1 MKPAQKRQ
9 WVALLA
15 GKFARTERKACR
27 LLGISRSTCRYVSTR
42 RDDLV
47 LRQKIRA
54 IAQARPRFGYRRI
67 VVMLRREGFRVGSER
82 VRWLYREEGLSLG
95 MKPKWRR
102 KLASHLQVAAP
113 PPMRFQERWSMDF
126 MVDSLLSGR
135 RFRVLT
141 VVDIFSR
148 HSPIIE
154 ADLSLT
160 GSKVVTA
167 QERAAKRTGYPQVIQ
182 VDNATEFQSKA
193 LDAWAFEHQLKL
205 DFIRP
210 GKPVDNCH
218 IESVSARL
226 RDECF
231 NANVFVSLA
240 DARRKIKQWR
250 IDYNEHRPHSSLGD
264 RSPSE
269 LLRKSR
275 SSNEPHSLLKR
286 RLEA

>member
-9 WVALLA
+9 WIALLA
-15 GKFARTERKACR
+15 GKFPRTERKACR

-82 VRWLYREEGLSLG
+82 VRRLYREEGLSLR
-95 MKPKWRR
+95 MKPKRHR
-102 KLASHLQVAAP
+102 KLASHLRVVMP
-113 PPMRFQERWSMDF
+113 PPVRPQERWSMDF
-126 MVDSLLSGR
+126 MVDSLISGR

-154 ADLSLT
+154 VDLSLT
-160 GSKVVTA
+160 GSKVVA
-167 QERAAKRTGYPQVIQ
+167 ALERAAKRTGYPQIIQ
-182 VDNATEFQSKA
+182 VDNGTEFQSKA
-193 LDAWAFEHQLKL
+193 LDAWAYEHHVKL

-218 IESVSARL
+218 IESFNARL

-240 DARRKIKQWR
+240 DARRKIEQWR
-250 IDYNEHRPHSSLGD
+250 IDYNEYRPHSSLGD

-269 LLRKSR
+269 LLRATR
-275 SSNEPHSLLKR
+275 LSNQPSASVALK
-286 RLEA
+286 